1 MDVGMIHACEIF
13 YILNRVLSSI
23 VCKDDKHS
31 GLKTWLSKLLMT
43 QALRLEF
50 SHQNPMDTHTTTIT
64 TITTSTTKALD
75 MVVCACGPST
85 GKVEKGKF
93 LGS

>member
-1 MDVGMIHACEIF
+1 MDIGMIHACEIL

-23 VCKDDKHS
+23 VCKDDSHS

-43 QALRLEF
+43 QTSRLEF
-50 SHQNPMDTHTTTIT
+50 SHQNPMNTHTTTIT
-64 TITTSTTKALD
+64 TTTTKALD

-85 GKVEKGKF
+85 GKVKKGKF
-93 LGS
+93 PGLWV